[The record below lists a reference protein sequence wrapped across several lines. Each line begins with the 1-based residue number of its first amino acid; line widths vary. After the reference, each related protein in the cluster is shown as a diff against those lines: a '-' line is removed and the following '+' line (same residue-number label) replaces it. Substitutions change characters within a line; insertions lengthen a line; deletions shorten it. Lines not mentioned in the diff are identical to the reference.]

1 MTKKLFRPFSYLL
14 LFILFQFPQ
23 QLFAQT
29 ERILSFHSNIKID
42 SSGLVRITELIKVN
56 ATGDQIKRGLVRT
69 LPLYRTDVYST
80 RKKMDFLV
88 ESVLKNGVEEPFS
101 TKESNG
107 SRSIYIGQESVLLEP
122 GIYEYQISYS
132 TRGQVGF
139 FKDYDELYW
148 NVTGNEWAF
157 PIDTASASIQFPA
170 GAKGGNTV
178 CYTGPAG
185 SKDHNC
191 NSFNNADGSI
201 TFKTSQG
208 LAQGEGFTIAAAFST
223 GFIKKPSFTEKLYTE
238 YKELAITALLLIALG
253 GYLFFTWNRYG
264 VDPATPTVIP
274 SFNVPGGFSPAMLRY
289 FNKRKSDQKGFATA
303 IVNMA
308 VKKVI
313 RIKKEAEDYVLERA
327 SEDTSVL
334 SPEEQQIYKHLLA
347 SRSKIAVDS
356 SNNNTI
362 SSARTAYENT
372 VKVKLDFENY
382 FVKHSKHLTKGV
394 LATVI
399 AFALFMYFVGGGYP
413 FVLLFF
419 APFIGVG
426 LFCIYN
432 GIRSLKSTYGL
443 SLFLVLFGLGFT
455 GGPGYM
461 LYQFIGKMEPT
472 SAVFIILATLMFIAF
487 IYLIK
492 APTVYGAAMLS
503 EIAGF
508 KMYLETAEQH
518 RLNLLNPPEL
528 SPQLFEKF
536 LPYAM
541 ALDVENAWGAK
552 FEQLFE
558 GTDYQPDWYSG
569 DRFSYRAF
577 GSGMAQP
584 LSRAFDNATPSI
596 SSSSGSGSSSGSSGS
611 SSWSSGSSSSS
622 SGSSGGGGG
631 GGGGGGW

>member
-1 MTKKLFRPFSYLL
+1 MTKKLFRSFSYLL
-14 LFILFQFPQ
+14 FFIFLQLPQ
-23 QLFAQT
+23 QLLAQT

-122 GIYEYQISYS
+122 GVYEYQISYS

-157 PIDTASASIQFPA
+157 PIDTASASVQFPA

-191 NSFNNADGSI
+191 NSFSNADGSM
-201 TFKTSQG
+201 TFKTNQG
-208 LAQGEGFTIAAAFST
+208 LAQGEGFTIATAFST

-264 VDPATPTVIP
+264 VDPAIPTVIP

-362 SSARTAYENT
+362 SAARTAYEAT

-382 FVKHSKHLTKGV
+382 FVKHSKHLTKGT
-394 LATVI
+394 LATVA

-461 LYQFIGKMEPT
+461 LYQFVGKMEPT

-558 GTDYQPDWYSG
+558 GTDYQPEWYSG
-569 DRFSYRAF
+569 DHFSYRAF

-584 LSRAFDNATPSI
+584 LRRAFDNATPSI